1 MRPMY
6 ETEEHLEAEAKTAKM
21 LADAWSCEFHKMPIR
36 YNLDFVAKR
45 GDVAISFCEFKTRNY
60 TMQKIGEMG
69 GYLISIGKWAAAKM
83 LCEASGLPFTL
94 IVTATDGVWYCVVQD
109 FKPDGVLVRGRK
121 DRNDW
126 QDIEPCV
133 LLNVDRF
140 TKFRDVQRP
149 EAS

>member
-1 MRPMY
+1 MRPLY
-6 ETEEHLEAEAKTAKM
+6 ETEKHLEAEARTAEL
-21 LADAWSCEFHKMPIR
+21 LAKAWHCEFHKMPIR

-45 GDVAISFCEFKTRNY
+45 GDIALSFCEFKTRNY
-60 TMQKIGEMG
+60 TMEKIGEMG
-69 GYLISIGKWAAAKM
+69 GYLISIGKWASAKA

-94 IVTATDGVWYCVVQD
+94 IVTATDGIWYYPVKD

-133 LLNVDRF
+133 LLKVDRF
-140 TKFRDVQRP
+140 TKFNDV
-149 EAS
+149 